1 MDCGALRLAG
11 RAAGTTGATAMNCD
25 PAELASLS
33 RCYCFGSKW
42 RSVLAYIYCQWANN
56 LTPSSPINWLP
67 ESSRVEWEDVNGV
80 FVGDLDTFLSN
91 AVLDTVIEINFNID
105 PGTITEVNG
114 MELLPSLEALNLES
128 QLLTTYS
135 ISHPTLQIISIP
147 VCANLTAL
155 SVAGCPQLNN
165 VIASVNPVL
174 SSINVASCPLLTSC
188 TFDLNAL
195 GESAVDAV
203 LCALDTNGAIGGL
216 LHIENNVPPGAA
228 GVACAASLDPGKG
241 WTVFTD

>member
-11 RAAGTTGATAMNCD
+11 RTTGATAMNCD

-91 AVLDTVIEINFNID
+91 AVLDTVIEINFNVD
-105 PGTITEVNG
+105 TGTITEING
-114 MELLPSLEALNLES
+114 MELLTNLEGLNLES
-128 QLLTTYS
+128 QLLTTYT
-135 ISHPTLQIISIP
+135 ISHPTLQIISVP
-147 VCANLTAL
+147 ACPNLTTL
-155 SVAGCPQLNN
+155 NVSGCPLLNN
-165 VIASVNPVL
+165 AIATVCPVL
-174 SSINVASCPLLTSC
+174 SSINVASCPSLMSC
-188 TFDLNAL
+188 LFSLNAL

-203 LCALDTNGAIGGL
+203 LCALDANGAIGGL